1 MVRDAKEVPRE
12 PGLHSYGGQAAGK
25 PCRERP
31 QLRREQQ
38 GGQGGKDSAWGVT
51 RGRRA
56 SWAWSGLDS
65 RAPAKLPFQAGS
77 CHMT

>member
-12 PGLHSYGGQAAGK
+12 PGLHSCGGRAAGK

-38 GGQGGKDSAWGVT
+38 GGQGGKDSAWGGHK
-51 RGRRA
+51 RPEGRVGRV
-56 SWAWSGLDS
+56 WTGL
-65 RAPAKLPFQAGS
+65 
-77 CHMT
+77 

>member
-12 PGLHSYGGQAAGK
+12 PGLHSCGGRAAGK

-38 GGQGGKDSAWGVT
+38 GGQGGKDSAWG
-51 RGRRA
+51 GHKRA
-56 SWAWSGLDS
+56 AWAGSGLDS
-65 RAPAKLPFQAGS
+65 RAPAKLAFQAGS